1 MKGSMIVIMS
11 LYNHGL
17 KLTTL
22 HLAPTIPKQ
31 QKRDNR
37 LKI

>member
-1 MKGSMIVIMS
+1 MVVIMS

-17 KLTTL
+17 KVITL

-31 QKRDNR
+31 K
-37 LKI
+37 KG